1 MFLAHLFQNLD
12 ALFKVSLEES
22 GVLTSCNIV
31 TFEPDINVSIEVS
44 IDTVFDTV
52 QKEGVVYLDGVWLT
66 VSGGIQVKLICPI

>member
-1 MFLAHLFQNLD
+1 M
-12 ALFKVSLEES
+12 
-22 GVLTSCNIV
+22 LTSCNIV

-66 VSGGIQVKLICPI
+66 VSGGIQLKLICPI